1 MTKLD
6 VKNYLEKIYKVPVMN
21 VNTTIVSGRTYH
33 RQTVLKDDDRK
44 LAFVTLRSG
53 ESFEFPDVVKK
64 EQLEE
69 KEVKADDDVE
79 RTKRE
84 FEKNTKIKQVGRKGL
99 PTFSGL

>member
-33 RQTVLKDDDRK
+33 RQTGKKDD
-44 LAFVTLRSG
+44 
-53 ESFEFPDVVKK
+53 EVVKK

-99 PTFSGL
+99 PTFFGL

>member
-1 MTKLD
+1 MYKSNHQYIA
-6 VKNYLEKIYKVPVMN
+6 KNCPKNSVLEW
-21 VNTTIVSGRTYH
+21 
-33 RQTVLKDDDRK
+33 DDIN
-44 LAFVTLRSG
+44 FSG
-53 ESFEFPDVVKK
+53 ETFEFPDVVKK

-99 PTFSGL
+99 PTFFGL